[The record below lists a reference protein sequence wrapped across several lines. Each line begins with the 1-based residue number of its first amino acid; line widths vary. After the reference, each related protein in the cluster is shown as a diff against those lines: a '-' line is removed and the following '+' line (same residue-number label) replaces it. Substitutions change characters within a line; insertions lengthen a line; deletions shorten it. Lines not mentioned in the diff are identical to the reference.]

1 MEISRQDIQKLGEL
15 ARLELREEEI
25 DLLSE
30 QLPKIVTYVSQL
42 HQVDTVTTPGE
53 ESTLYSGR
61 RDEAHPSSV
70 TDDILTQAP
79 EREGSAWKVDAVF
92 S

>member
-1 MEISRQDIQKLGEL
+1 MEISRQDIEKLGEL

-42 HQVDTVTTPGE
+42 QQVDTVATPGE
-53 ESTLYSGR
+53 ETKLYSGR

-70 TDDILTQAP
+70 TDDILAQAP